1 MHVWGGSS
9 ASGRRGTRNTAG
21 GIGGDVGWIMV
32 GARGSR
38 QPVAHSIKEL
48 DIGQGF
54 PRIELLKDDQQ
65 QNARLWGAK
74 GVASRRDVD

>member
-1 MHVWGGSS
+1 MHVWGGKQRQRQTGHEEHSW
-9 ASGRRGTRNTAG
+9 GYRGG
-21 GIGGDVGWIMV
+21 VGWIMV